1 VNGRLLEWLLV
12 VASVGITSAAMFALT
27 AEPLKPLGFLG
38 ISFWI
43 VSVIILTTGM
53 LASLVLID
61 FKRVFLAVPSSALL
75 AAVLY
80 GAVLMSPAVQLDP
93 YRYHLLN
100 YALVQSVPVMVITLA
115 LLALGVM
122 AGTVIN
128 TSVREYDL

>member
-12 VASVGITSAAMFALT
+12 VASAGITSAAMFALI
-27 AEPLKPLGFLG
+27 AEPLKPLGPLG
-38 ISFWI
+38 TSFWI
-43 VSVIILTTGM
+43 ASLIILTTGV
-53 LASLVLID
+53 LASLVLVD
-61 FKRVFLAVPSSALL
+61 LKRAFLVAPVSALL
-75 AAVLY
+75 AAALY
-80 GAVLMSPAVQLDP
+80 GGVLMSPAVELDP

-100 YALVQSVPVMVITLA
+100 YSLVQSVPVVVITLA